1 MVYRAF
7 VLINSYS
14 TVADSPQFYHKQ
26 SSHDT
31 FLNKHSNS
39 YIFTE
44 KYYLKLL
51 FSKVA
56 VLESTIA
63 ILLKLDSTTEFF
75 SHGLFSEALLKFR
88 KIFCEIS
95 IKYVSTDAN
104 TNAEISKLP
113 YFSHITLCQSC
124 L

>member
-1 MVYRAF
+1 MKF
-7 VLINSYS
+7 
-14 TVADSPQFYHKQ
+14 F
-26 SSHDT
+26 
-31 FLNKHSNS
+31 
-39 YIFTE
+39 
-44 KYYLKLL
+44 

-56 VLESTIA
+56 VLESTTA

-75 SHGLFSEALLKFR
+75 SHGLFSEAILKFR
-88 KIFCEIS
+88 KIFCEIF

-113 YFSHITLCQSC
+113 YFSHVTLCQSC